1 MIEKK
6 KLKELARDEVI
17 EKKKERPSDE
27 DDDDVFYY
35 YLHKVPG
42 NALDGFEASQH
53 VEIKQV

>member
-1 MIEKK
+1 MKMMMMFSI
-6 KLKELARDEVI
+6 I
-17 EKKKERPSDE
+17 
-27 DDDDVFYY
+27 

>member
-35 YLHKVPG
+35 LFTQSAGKCVG
-42 NALDGFEASQH
+42 R
-53 VEIKQV
+53 I

>member
-1 MIEKK
+1 M
-6 KLKELARDEVI
+6 I